1 MDKVPKKLDFEVTI
15 PKQSNTIK
23 IQYETADIKQ
33 GMVFLDRLS
42 KLLLESYSKLVQYFK
57 KEYDMKTELKNSNI
71 LKLTNNVSTK
81 KNDISSIKID
91 FKNKSTKIDNK
102 IAILISE
109 KKARKNQI
117 KNLNQRISDTEAET
131 GRISKNT
138 DLLIEERNKFLSN
151 TKNKDNILS
160 SVIYSNTIQQN
171 ISYLTNLRGTISNVN
186 HQIYKEIMDIE
197 RVVNNIKDLENEKEN
212 LIKQKQYKVE
222 KIESEIKNLESGKKY
237 MLEEIKN
244 LQFKKDNIQ
253 NIQILQPP
261 TNNPFTIKPKIKLN
275 IILALVVGLFIML
288 FLAFFLEYLS
298 KHKKRVSNK

>member
-57 KEYDMKTELKNSNI
+57 NEYDMKTELKNSNI
-71 LKLTNNVSTK
+71 LKLTNNVSIK
-81 KNDISSIKID
+81 KNDISSIKTD
-91 FKNKSTKIDNK
+91 SKNKLNKIDNK
-102 IAILISE
+102 IAILIAE
-109 KKARKNQI
+109 KKGRKNQI

-151 TKNKDNILS
+151 TKNEDNILS

-171 ISYLTNLRGTISNVN
+171 ISYLTNLRSTISNVN

-212 LIKQKQYKVE
+212 LIKQAQYKVK
-222 KIESEIKNLESGKKY
+222 KIESEIKNLEGGKKY
-237 MLEEIKN
+237 MLEEIEN

-253 NIQILQPP
+253 NIQILKPP
-261 TNNPFTIKPKIKLN
+261 TNSPGPIKPKIKLN